1 MASVKAKSAE
11 HCVWMEGEDEKQ
23 QTGGATSFFF
33 HSIGT
38 LCVSVRGSHRENS
51 KGKVIIYFETKLK
64 SNRKNI
70 VIADVA

>member
-1 MASVKAKSAE
+1 MASGKAKSAE
-11 HCVWMEGEDEKQ
+11 HCVWMEREDEKQ
-23 QTGGATSFFF
+23 QTGGATSFF